1 MTFSLRSKVIA
12 RRKQWYG
19 PLNNPDVMTRGG
31 CLTAQSCMKPRMT
44 GDGEIGCLMR
54 LCGGEEWDGFSSIG
68 DQGSESIKPCQK
80 VGARK
85 SPATVCVE
93 EQEPDVGSHALLL
106 FLSRLHLWHSISQ
119 SINLSKDV
127 SS

>member
-1 MTFSLRSKVIA
+1 
-12 RRKQWYG
+12 
-19 PLNNPDVMTRGG
+19 MTRGG

-68 DQGSESIKPCQK
+68 DQGSESIKRCQK

-85 SPATVCVE
+85 SPATVCVKE
-93 EQEPDVGSHALLL
+93 HEPDVGSHAL
-106 FLSRLHLWHSISQ
+106 FREPNSRHFYFCHVCICGIQSIHQ
-119 SINLSKDV
+119 SINQSIYLWMFHRDIM
-127 SS
+127 